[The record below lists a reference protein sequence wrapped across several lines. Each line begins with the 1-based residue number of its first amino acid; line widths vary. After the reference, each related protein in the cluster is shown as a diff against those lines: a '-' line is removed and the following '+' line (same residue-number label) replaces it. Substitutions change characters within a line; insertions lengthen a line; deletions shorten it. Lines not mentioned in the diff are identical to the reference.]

1 MKTYKVRKYFIIRY
15 WLVFLLMFSGNLFAQ
30 FRLVDSSKEY
40 KISFDNTHNLIILKC
55 IVNGSPLNMILDT
68 GSDKNLLFAFPENE
82 MITFYDLQKLNVKG
96 VGFGEEVEAYLS
108 KGNTCAIGE
117 YINTNFETLLVPD
130 VNIDLIDKLGIPVN
144 GIIGSDFFE
153 GYWVEIN
160 YQREKINIIPKE
172 NFKEKKLKRYET
184 KPVNILR
191 GKPYVNIKMK
201 QNEYETEKNFN
212 LLLDTG
218 LGDGLWLFEN
228 DTLQC
233 KHRFFE
239 DVLGRGL
246 TGEITGK
253 KSRVD
258 ELFINDFKLNEALVS
273 YPDSV
278 SISELDKIQGRN
290 GSLGGEILKRFNWV
304 FNYETQHFYFKKN
317 SLFEDEFNYN
327 MAGVEV
333 QHNGSQWIKQTLYD
347 HSTNNKI
354 NVNEYVFDNPNRK
367 YDYIYELKPIFEV
380 YSVRKDSPAERAG
393 LQVGDVILRINR
405 RASQHLSIE
414 KITNIFHSQ
423 EGKTI
428 KIEVDRAGQNL
439 EFEFQLE
446 KIL

>member
-1 MKTYKVRKYFIIRY
+1 M
-15 WLVFLLMFSGNLFAQ
+15 LLGGNLFGQ
-30 FRLVDSSKEY
+30 FRLENPDKKY
-40 KISFDNTHNLIILKC
+40 KITFDNTHNLIILKC
-55 IVNGSPLNMILDT
+55 VVNGSQLNMILDT

-82 MITFYDLQKLNVKG
+82 TLTFYDLQKLNVKG
-96 VGFGEEVEAYLS
+96 VGFGEEIEAYLS

-117 YINTNFETLLVPD
+117 FTNTNFEMLLVPD
-130 VNIDLIDKLGIPVN
+130 VNIGLIDKLGIPIN
-144 GIIGSDFFE
+144 GILGSDFFE
-153 GYWVEIN
+153 GNWVEID
-160 YQREKINIIPKE
+160 YQREKIYIIPKE
-172 NFKEKKLKRYET
+172 RFKTKKLHKYES
-184 KPVNILR
+184 KQVVIQK

-201 QNEYETEKNFN
+201 QSEFETEKNYK

-233 KHRFFE
+233 KHRFFN

-253 KSRVD
+253 KSRVN
-258 ELFINDFKLNEALVS
+258 ELFINDFRLNEALVS

-290 GSLGGEILKRFNWV
+290 GSLGGEILKRFNWI

-317 SLFEDEFNYN
+317 SLFEDKFNYN
-327 MAGVEV
+327 MSGIEV

-347 HSTNNKI
+347 HSTGNKV

-367 YDYIYELKPIFEV
+367 YDYTYELKPIFEI
-380 YSVRKDSPAERAG
+380 YSVRKDSPAQKAG
-393 LQVGDVILRINR
+393 LQVGDIILSINR

-414 KITNIFHSQ
+414 KIAEIFHSQ
-423 EGKTI
+423 EGKMI
-428 KIEVDRAGQNL
+428 KMKVERAGENL
-439 EFEFQLE
+439 DFEFQLE

>member
-1 MKTYKVRKYFIIRY
+1 M
-15 WLVFLLMFSGNLFAQ
+15 LLGGNLFGQ
-30 FRLVDSSKEY
+30 FRLENPDKKY
-40 KISFDNTHNLIILKC
+40 KITFDNTHNLIILKC
-55 IVNGSPLNMILDT
+55 VVNGSQLNMILDT

-82 MITFYDLQKLNVKG
+82 TLTFYDLQKLNVKG
-96 VGFGEEVEAYLS
+96 VGFGEEIEAYLS

-117 YINTNFETLLVPD
+117 FTNTNFEMLLVPD
-130 VNIDLIDKLGIPVN
+130 VNIGLIDKLGIPIN
-144 GIIGSDFFE
+144 GILGSDFFE
-153 GYWVEIN
+153 GNWVEID
-160 YQREKINIIPKE
+160 YQREKIYIIPKE
-172 NFKEKKLKRYET
+172 RFKTKKLHKYES
-184 KPVNILR
+184 KQVVIQK

-201 QNEYETEKNFN
+201 QSEFETEKNYK

-233 KHRFFE
+233 KHRFFN

-253 KSRVD
+253 KSRVN
-258 ELFINDFKLNEALVS
+258 ELFINDFRLNEALVS

-290 GSLGGEILKRFNWV
+290 GSLGGEILKRFNWI

-317 SLFEDEFNYN
+317 SLFEDKFNYN
-327 MAGVEV
+327 MSGIEV

-347 HSTNNKI
+347 HSTGNKV

-367 YDYIYELKPIFEV
+367 YDYTYELKPIFEI
-380 YSVRKDSPAERAG
+380 YSVRKDSPAQKAG
-393 LQVGDVILRINR
+393 LQVGDIILSINR

-414 KITNIFHSQ
+414 KIAEIFHSQ
-423 EGKTI
+423 EGKMI
-428 KIEVDRAGQNL
+428 KMKVERAGENL

>member
-1 MKTYKVRKYFIIRY
+1 M
-15 WLVFLLMFSGNLFAQ
+15 LLGGNLFGQ
-30 FRLVDSSKEY
+30 FRLENPDKKY
-40 KISFDNTHNLIILKC
+40 KITFDNTHNLIILKC
-55 IVNGSPLNMILDT
+55 VVNGSQLNMILDT

-82 MITFYDLQKLNVKG
+82 TLTFYDLQKLNVKG
-96 VGFGEEVEAYLS
+96 VGFGEEIEAYLS

-117 YINTNFETLLVPD
+117 FTNTNFEMLLVPD
-130 VNIDLIDKLGIPVN
+130 VNIGLIDKLGIPIN
-144 GIIGSDFFE
+144 GILGSDFFE
-153 GYWVEIN
+153 GNWVEID
-160 YQREKINIIPKE
+160 YQREKIYIIPKE
-172 NFKEKKLKRYET
+172 RFKTKKLHKYES
-184 KPVNILR
+184 KQVVIQK

-201 QNEYETEKNFN
+201 QSEFETEKNYK

-233 KHRFFE
+233 KHRFFN

-253 KSRVD
+253 KSRVN
-258 ELFINDFKLNEALVS
+258 ELFINDFRLNEALVS

-290 GSLGGEILKRFNWV
+290 GSLGGEILKRFNWI

-317 SLFEDEFNYN
+317 SLFEDKFNYN
-327 MAGVEV
+327 MSGIEV

-347 HSTNNKI
+347 HSTGNKV

-367 YDYIYELKPIFEV
+367 YDYTYELKPIFEI
-380 YSVRKDSPAERAG
+380 YSVRKDSPAQKAG
-393 LQVGDVILRINR
+393 LQVGDIILSINR

-414 KITNIFHSQ
+414 KIAEIFHSQ
-423 EGKTI
+423 EGKII
-428 KIEVDRAGQNL
+428 KMKVERAGENL
-439 EFEFQLE
+439 DFEFQLE

>member
-1 MKTYKVRKYFIIRY
+1 MKKYFKIRY
-15 WLVFLLMFSGNLFAQ
+15 WFVFLFVLGSNVYGQ
-30 FRLVDSSKEY
+30 FQLIKPNKKD
-40 KISFDNTHNLIILKC
+40 KIAFENTHNLIILKC
-55 IVNGSPLNMILDT
+55 MINGSQLNMILDT
-68 GSDKNLLFAFPENE
+68 GSNKNLLFAFPENE
-82 MITFYDLQKLNVKG
+82 TLTFYDLQKLRVKG

-108 KGNTCAIGE
+108 KGNTCVIGE
-117 YINTNFETLLVPD
+117 YVNTNFETLLVPD
-130 VNIDLIDKLGIPVN
+130 VNIGLIDKLGIPIN

-153 GYWVEIN
+153 NNWIEIN
-160 YQREKINIIPKE
+160 YQRKIINIIPKE
-172 NFKEKKLKRYET
+172 RFKTKKLQKYESRQVVIQ
-184 KPVNILR
+184 K

-201 QNEYETEKNFN
+201 QSEYETEKNYK

-233 KHRFFE
+233 KHRFFR

-258 ELFINDFKLNEALVS
+258 ELFINNFKLNEALVS

-278 SISELDKIQGRN
+278 SVSDLDKLQGRN
-290 GSLGGEILKRFNWV
+290 GSLGGEILKRFNWIL
-304 FNYETQHFYFKKN
+304 NYETESFYFKKN
-317 SLFEDEFNYN
+317 KLFDEEFNYN
-327 MAGVEV
+327 MAGIEV

-347 HSTNNKI
+347 HSVGNKV

-367 YDYIYELKPIFEV
+367 YNYTYELKPIFEI
-380 YSVRKDSPAERAG
+380 YSVRKDSPAEKAG
-393 LQVGDVILRINR
+393 LKVGDVILSINQKL
-405 RASQHLSIE
+405 SQHLSIE
-414 KITNIFHSQ
+414 KITDIFQSQ

-428 KIEVDRAGQNL
+428 KIEVEREGKNL

>member
-1 MKTYKVRKYFIIRY
+1 
-15 WLVFLLMFSGNLFAQ
+15 
-30 FRLVDSSKEY
+30 
-40 KISFDNTHNLIILKC
+40 
-55 IVNGSPLNMILDT
+55 MILDT

-82 MITFYDLQKLNVKG
+82 TLTFYDLQKLNVKG
-96 VGFGEEVEAYLS
+96 VGFGEEIEAYLS

-117 YINTNFETLLVPD
+117 FTNTNFEMLLVPD
-130 VNIDLIDKLGIPVN
+130 VNIGLIDKLGIPIN
-144 GIIGSDFFE
+144 GILGSDFFE
-153 GYWVEIN
+153 GNWVEID
-160 YQREKINIIPKE
+160 YQREKIYIIPKE
-172 NFKEKKLKRYET
+172 RFKTKKLHKYES
-184 KPVNILR
+184 KQVVIQK

-201 QNEYETEKNFN
+201 QSEFETEKNYK

-233 KHRFFE
+233 KHRFFN

-253 KSRVD
+253 KSRVN
-258 ELFINDFKLNEALVS
+258 ELFINDFRLNEALVS

-290 GSLGGEILKRFNWV
+290 GSLGGEILKRFNWI

-317 SLFEDEFNYN
+317 SLFEDKFNYN
-327 MAGVEV
+327 MSGIEV

-347 HSTNNKI
+347 HSTGNKV

-367 YDYIYELKPIFEV
+367 YDYTYELKPIFEI
-380 YSVRKDSPAERAG
+380 YSVRKDSPAQKAG
-393 LQVGDVILRINR
+393 LQVGDIILSINR

-414 KITNIFHSQ
+414 KIAEIFHSQ
-423 EGKTI
+423 EGKII
-428 KIEVDRAGQNL
+428 KMKVERAGENL
-439 EFEFQLE
+439 DFEFQLE

>member
-1 MKTYKVRKYFIIRY
+1 M
-15 WLVFLLMFSGNLFAQ
+15 LLGGNLFGQ
-30 FRLVDSSKEY
+30 FRLENPDKKY
-40 KISFDNTHNLIILKC
+40 KITFDDTHNLIILKC
-55 IVNGSPLNMILDT
+55 VVNGSQLNMILDT

-82 MITFYDLQKLNVKG
+82 TLTFYDLQKLNVKG
-96 VGFGEEVEAYLS
+96 VGFGEEIEAYLS

-117 YINTNFETLLVPD
+117 FTNTNFEMLLVPD
-130 VNIDLIDKLGIPVN
+130 VNIGLIDKLGIPIN
-144 GIIGSDFFE
+144 GILGSDFFE
-153 GYWVEIN
+153 GNWVEID
-160 YQREKINIIPKE
+160 YQREKIYIIPKE
-172 NFKEKKLKRYET
+172 RFKTKKLHKYES
-184 KPVNILR
+184 KQVVIQK

-201 QNEYETEKNFN
+201 QSEFETEKNYK

-233 KHRFFE
+233 KHRFFN

-253 KSRVD
+253 KSRVN
-258 ELFINDFKLNEALVS
+258 ELFINDFRLNEALVS

-290 GSLGGEILKRFNWV
+290 GSLGGEILKRFNWI

-317 SLFEDEFNYN
+317 SLFEDKFNYN
-327 MAGVEV
+327 MSGIEV

-347 HSTNNKI
+347 HSTGNKV

-367 YDYIYELKPIFEV
+367 YDYTYELKPIFEI
-380 YSVRKDSPAERAG
+380 YFVRNDSPAEKAG
-393 LQVGDVILRINR
+393 LQVGDIILSINR

-414 KITNIFHSQ
+414 KIAEIFHSQ
-423 EGKTI
+423 EGKMI
-428 KIEVDRAGQNL
+428 KMKVERAGENL
-439 EFEFQLE
+439 DFEFQLE